1 MKEKISV
8 TGVPKTMQIRE
19 KFLTENGP
27 IYQIAKS
34 AMDATYAE
42 NIEYSKENVLVI
54 IEGLSM
60 YLNEAD
66 VRQIFAIIINSMGV
80 LLMLQSGSGISA
92 ISSVPYAF
100 SEVFPKLSL
109 GTWTYIFQG
118 ILVIT
123 LMVLKKRFV
132 PSYLFSFVAGFIF
145 GELMD
150 INELWIAKLPL
161 SIPLRIFYFVLSYII
176 LCFGIAL
183 SNRCKL
189 PIIPT
194 DLFPRDLSEI
204 IGKPYSKVKI
214 TFDVTCLIVTA
225 CLTYFALGKI
235 LGLGIGTVVAAFTM
249 GKGVSIVGK
258 LIDKKVA
265 FVSVLHKELNEA
277 I

>member
-1 MKEKISV
+1 MNDK
-8 TGVPKTMQIRE
+8 R
-19 KFLTENGP
+19 L
-27 IYQIAKS
+27 
-34 AMDATYAE
+34 
-42 NIEYSKENVLVI
+42 VLR
-54 IEGLSM
+54 G
-60 YLNEAD
+60 EAAL
-66 VRQIFAIIINSMGV
+66 ILAIIINSMGV

-118 ILVIT
+118 LLVIA

-132 PSYLFSFVAGFIF
+132 PSYLFSFVAGFLF
-145 GELMD
+145 GEMMD
-150 INELWIAKLPL
+150 VNELWITKLPL

-176 LCFGIAL
+176 ICFGIAL

-204 IGKPYSKVKI
+204 INKPYARVKI
-214 TFDVTCLIVTA
+214 AFDVTCLFVTA

-235 LGLGIGTVVAAFTM
+235 LGLGVGTVVAAFTM
-249 GKGVSIVGK
+249 GKGVAIAGS
-258 LIDKKVA
+258 LIDKRVT
-265 FVSVLHKELNEA
+265 FVSVFHKELKEA
-277 I
+277 V

>member
-1 MKEKISV
+1 MKNEKYV
-8 TGVPKTMQIRE
+8 FRGE
-19 KFLTENGP
+19 L
-27 IYQIAKS
+27 A
-34 AMDATYAE
+34 
-42 NIEYSKENVLVI
+42 L
-54 IEGLSM
+54 L
-60 YLNEAD
+60 L
-66 VRQIFAIIINSMGV
+66 AILINSMGV

-118 ILVIT
+118 ILVLT
-123 LMVLKKRFV
+123 LMILKRRFV
-132 PSYLFSFVAGFIF
+132 PSYLFSFVAGFLF

-150 INELWIAKLPL
+150 LHELWITKLPL
-161 SIPLRIFYFVLSYII
+161 SVPLRIFYFVLSYII

-204 IGKPYSKVKI
+204 IKKPYSVVKI
-214 TFDVTCLIVTA
+214 TFDVTCLVVTA

-235 LGLGIGTVVAAFTM
+235 LGLGVGTVVAAFTM
-249 GKGVSIVGK
+249 GKGVSIAGN
-258 LIDKKVA
+258 LIDKKMT
-265 FVSVLHKELNEA
+265 FVSVLQPRQLKKQRAEA
-277 I
+277 

>member
-1 MKEKISV
+1 MNDK
-8 TGVPKTMQIRE
+8 R
-19 KFLTENGP
+19 L
-27 IYQIAKS
+27 
-34 AMDATYAE
+34 
-42 NIEYSKENVLVI
+42 VLRGEAALI
-54 IEGLSM
+54 LS
-60 YLNEAD
+60 
-66 VRQIFAIIINSMGV
+66 IIINSMGV

-118 ILVIT
+118 LLVIT

-132 PSYLFSFVAGFIF
+132 PSYLFSFVAGFLF
-145 GELMD
+145 GEMMD
-150 INELWIAKLPL
+150 VNELWITKLPL

-176 LCFGIAL
+176 ICFGIAL

-204 IGKPYSKVKI
+204 INKPYARVKI
-214 TFDVTCLIVTA
+214 AFDVTCLLVTA

-235 LGLGIGTVVAAFTM
+235 LGLGVGTVVAAFTM
-249 GKGVSIVGK
+249 GKGVAIAGS
-258 LIDKKVA
+258 LIDKRVT
-265 FVSVLHKELNEA
+265 FVSVFHKELKEA
-277 I
+277 V